1 MSEKIIGIDLGSYNS
16 AVSVYEGSEV
26 KIIPNSEGSL
36 TTPSYVAF
44 TKDGI
49 KVGDT
54 AKRQAT
60 INPEKT
66 IFNIKRLIGKTY
78 EQVKHL
84 KRPYE
89 IFDSNGKPGIKI
101 DDKVYLP
108 EEISA
113 MIIQKMKRT
122 AEDFLGHEVKKA
134 IITVPAHFNSEER
147 QATKLAGEIAGLIVE
162 RVIAEPTAAILNM
175 DSKSENKYAVY
186 DFGGCTLD
194 ISIVDVADGVFEIL
208 STDGDLDLGG
218 SLIDESVVNWL
229 AEDFIKNEGVDL
241 RKDPMAHQ
249 RLFEASE
256 RAKIELSG
264 SPTAEINLPYITSVD
279 GVPKHLVTKL
289 SKSKFEQL
297 IDPIIER
304 TIEKSKSALSKSGL
318 KLSDI
323 NDILLVG
330 GSSRIPLVQEKL
342 EKLFGK
348 KPSKSLNPDTCVS
361 TGATIQGGVLSG
373 NVTDILLLDVIPIS
387 IGIETMGGVMTKLIE
402 ANTTIPTRKSET
414 FSTASDNQPSV
425 EIHVLQG
432 ERPMAKDNRSLGRF
446 HLDGIMPAPRGIPQV
461 EVTLDIDANGILS
474 VSAKDKA
481 SGKEN
486 KIRIEGGSQLSK
498 EEIERM
504 KAEAELNADSD
515 RLERELVDK
524 VNMADNLIFQ
534 TEKQIKEF
542 ADKLTEEDKSDLNAD
557 LENLKTAH
565 SSKDA
570 QAIDTAS
577 EKLNSTWS
585 KISTRLYQETQS
597 EPQVN
602 TDTDNGNGS
611 DVEDTSYEEV
621 E

>member
-16 AVSVYEGSEV
+16 SVSVYEGNEV
-26 KIIPNSEGSL
+26 KIISNSEGAL

-49 KVGDT
+49 KVGDP

-66 IFNIKRLIGKTY
+66 IFNIKRLMGKTY

-84 KRPYE
+84 KRPYQ
-89 IFDSNGKPGIKI
+89 IVNSDGRPGIKI
-101 DDKVYLP
+101 DDKVYSP

-122 AEDFLGHEVKKA
+122 AEDFLGHGVEKA

-147 QATKLAGEIAGLIVE
+147 QATKLAGEIAGLKVE
-162 RVIAEPTAAILNM
+162 RVIAEPTAAILNV
-175 DSKSENKYAVY
+175 DSNSENKYVVY
-186 DFGGCTLD
+186 DFGGCTMD
-194 ISIVDVADGVFEIL
+194 VSIVDVADGVFEIL

-218 SLIDESVVNWL
+218 SLIDEEIVNWM
-229 AEDFIKNEGVDL
+229 ADEFNKNEGMDL

-249 RLFEASE
+249 RLFEAAE
-256 RAKIELSG
+256 KAKIELSG
-264 SPTAEINLPYITSVD
+264 SSTSEINLPYITSID
-279 GVPKHLVTKL
+279 GIPKHLVMQL

-318 KLSDI
+318 KSSDI

-330 GSSRIPLVQEKL
+330 GSSRIPLAQEKL

-361 TGATIQGGVLSG
+361 SGATIQGGVLTG
-373 NVTDILLLDVIPIS
+373 NVTDVLLLDVLPLS

-402 ANTTIPTRKSET
+402 SNATIPTRKSET

-432 ERPMAKDNRSLGRF
+432 ERAMSKDNKSLGRF

-461 EVTLDIDANGILS
+461 EVTIDVDANGILS

-481 SGKEN
+481 TGKEN
-486 KIRIEGGSQLSK
+486 QIRIEGGSQLSK
-498 EEIERM
+498 EEIQRM
-504 KAEAELNADSD
+504 KDEAEANAEADAKEREMVDKLNSADS
-515 RLERELVDK
+515 
-524 VNMADNLIFQ
+524 LIFQ
-534 TEKQIKEF
+534 TERQIKEF
-542 ADKLTEEDKSDLNAD
+542 GDKLSDDDKVELNEKLTE
-557 LENLKTAH
+557 LKV
-565 SSKDA
+565 SY
-570 QAIDTAS
+570 S
-577 EKLNSTWS
+577 EKDLQKIEIFSNELNETWG
-585 KISTRLYQETQS
+585 KISTKLYQQS
-597 EPQVN
+597 E
-602 TDTDNGNGS
+602 TESSNGS
-611 DVEDTSYEEV
+611 SNPSDEVQDADFEEV
-621 E
+621 N

>member
-16 AVSVYEGSEV
+16 SVSVYEGNEV
-26 KIIPNSEGSL
+26 KIISNSEGAL

-49 KVGDT
+49 KVGDP

-66 IFNIKRLIGKTY
+66 IFNIKRLMGKTY

-84 KRPYE
+84 KRPYQ
-89 IFDSNGKPGIKI
+89 IVNSDGRPGIKI
-101 DDKVYLP
+101 DDKVYSP

-122 AEDFLGHEVKKA
+122 AEDFLGHGVEKA

-147 QATKLAGEIAGLIVE
+147 QATKLAGEIAGLKVE
-162 RVIAEPTAAILNM
+162 RVIAEPTAAILNV
-175 DSKSENKYAVY
+175 DSNSENKYVVY
-186 DFGGCTLD
+186 DFGGCTMD
-194 ISIVDVADGVFEIL
+194 VSIVDVADGVFEIL

-218 SLIDESVVNWL
+218 SLIDEEIVNWM
-229 AEDFIKNEGVDL
+229 ADEFNKNEGMDL

-249 RLFEASE
+249 RLFEAAE
-256 RAKIELSG
+256 KAKIELSG
-264 SPTAEINLPYITSVD
+264 SSTSEINLPYITSID
-279 GVPKHLVTKL
+279 GIPKHLVMQL

-318 KLSDI
+318 KSSDI

-330 GSSRIPLVQEKL
+330 GSSRIPLAQEKL

-361 TGATIQGGVLSG
+361 SGATIQGGVLTG
-373 NVTDILLLDVIPIS
+373 NVTDVLLLDVLPLS

-402 ANTTIPTRKSET
+402 SNATIPTRKSET

-432 ERPMAKDNRSLGRF
+432 ERALSKDNKSLGRF

-461 EVTLDIDANGILS
+461 EVTIDVDANGILS

-481 SGKEN
+481 TGKEN
-486 KIRIEGGSQLSK
+486 QIRIEGGSQLSK
-498 EEIERM
+498 EEIQRM
-504 KAEAELNADSD
+504 KDEAEANAEADAKEREMVDKLNSADS
-515 RLERELVDK
+515 
-524 VNMADNLIFQ
+524 LIFQ
-534 TEKQIKEF
+534 TERQIKEF
-542 ADKLTEEDKSDLNAD
+542 GDKLSDDDKVELNEKLTE
-557 LENLKTAH
+557 LKV
-565 SSKDA
+565 SY
-570 QAIDTAS
+570 S
-577 EKLNSTWS
+577 EKDLQKIEIFSNELNETWG
-585 KISTRLYQETQS
+585 KISTKLYQQS
-597 EPQVN
+597 E
-602 TDTDNGNGS
+602 TESSNGS
-611 DVEDTSYEEV
+611 SNPSDEVQDADFEEV
-621 E
+621 N